1 MRRPHI
7 YIYATLFALAAA
19 LLAPHPLTALMA
31 VATTALWG
39 GVATAVD
46 IRPQVALGAV

>member
-7 YIYATLFALAAA
+7 YIYITLAALAAA
-19 LLAPHPLTALMA
+19 PRAASPHGAYGNCNNGA
-31 VATTALWG
+31 VG